1 MTTYINIVLEL
12 NAPGTVELDTL
23 QSLSYDVVWLPLRL
37 LGRFDHGGFVEV
49 ATIVHVEF
57 QESILESEN
66 LALVQLRKAPMEIKI
81 HTWSVYAIGEL
92 EKRGEVDSGNH
103 SLLQLEGVHLEM
115 EGARGRRAGPEFWD
129 GRRCEE
135 GRGQGESLGYRSEN
149 RAE

>member
-66 LALVQLRKAPMEIKI
+66 LALVQLRKA
-81 HTWSVYAIGEL
+81 
-92 EKRGEVDSGNH
+92 
-103 SLLQLEGVHLEM
+103 LLQLEGVHLEM